1 MKSQSQ
7 AVVEAINEVVN
18 PQPGVKVT
26 LTPEQKAQVRD
37 TLIRGFRA
45 GEIRLAKD
53 YTDSQLRS
61 YTSGLINNWLNKS
74 KALNG
79 NTTYQPKNPG
89 SRSGSPEYKQAMA
102 LKAHLT
108 SEGKDIPAELEAYI
122 EANRP
127 QPKAKPTKELD
138 ISALPTHLQ
147 GLAS

>member
-7 AVVEAINEVVN
+7 AVVEVINAVVN

-26 LTPEQKAQVRD
+26 LTSEQKAQVRD
-37 TLIRGFRA
+37 ILIQGFRA

-53 YTDSQLRS
+53 YSDKQLKS
-61 YTSGLINNWLNKS
+61 YTSGLIDNWLNKS

-89 SRSGSPEYKQAMA
+89 SRSGSQEYKQALA
-102 LKAHLT
+102 LRAHLS
-108 SEGKDIPAELEAYI
+108 SEGKDIPAELEAFI
-122 EANRP
+122 EANKP
-127 QPKAKPTKELD
+127 QPKVKPTKELD

-147 GLAS
+147 GLAG